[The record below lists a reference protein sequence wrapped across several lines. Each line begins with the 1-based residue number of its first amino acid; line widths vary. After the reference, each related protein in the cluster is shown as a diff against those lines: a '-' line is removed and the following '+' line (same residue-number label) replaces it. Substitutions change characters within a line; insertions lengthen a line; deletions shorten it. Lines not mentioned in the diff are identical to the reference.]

1 MISSANTRGLY
12 DEDVEPRD
20 DFRGRKEKNRRINN
34 CTKNKKIYNISAK
47 R

>member
-20 DFRGRKEKNRRINN
+20 DFRGVSKRIAES
-34 CTKNKKIYNISAK
+34 TIAQKKQKINNISAQ